1 MKLTSLNGKNELISL
16 IFGKKNTHCFVFSD
30 QTVKIQEYTSSFYL
44 LILWKNWDGYVCFPE
59 VKSNSNSSV
68 DIEAEQLLGLF
79 CLDLDMFSYRIKESQ
94 ITFYRV
100 KVSRRTN
107 GKKDRVKHCWTKL
120 YFKKFLN
127 KINVCRYF

>member
-1 MKLTSLNGKNELISL
+1 MEKLRWI
-16 IFGKKNTHCFVFSD
+16 C
-30 QTVKIQEYTSSFYL
+30 
-44 LILWKNWDGYVCFPE
+44 VCFPE

-107 GKKDRVKHCWTKL
+107 GKKDRVKHC
-120 YFKKFLN
+120 
-127 KINVCRYF
+127 

>member
-1 MKLTSLNGKNELISL
+1 M
-16 IFGKKNTHCFVFSD
+16 
-30 QTVKIQEYTSSFYL
+30 
-44 LILWKNWDGYVCFPE
+44 CFPE

-107 GKKDRVKHCWTKL
+107 GKKDRVKHC
-120 YFKKFLN
+120 
-127 KINVCRYF
+127 

>member
-1 MKLTSLNGKNELISL
+1 MEKRDRCVVYSGS
-16 IFGKKNTHCFVFSD
+16 
-30 QTVKIQEYTSSFYL
+30 
-44 LILWKNWDGYVCFPE
+44 
-59 VKSNSNSSV
+59 KSNSNSSV

-107 GKKDRVKHCWTKL
+107 GKKDRVKHC
-120 YFKKFLN
+120 
-127 KINVCRYF
+127 